1 MALSRKNGL
10 VVVENTISNTGVNLI
25 TITEDK
31 LRIILMEHETKM
43 KKSHDWFAALGFFAT
58 VTITLFTSDFHEV
71 FGLDP
76 IVLKTIFW
84 ILFFVSLGY
93 LGYTLINS
101 ILKKDS
107 VDSVIQDVKNDS
119 KTK

>member
-31 LRIILMEHETKM
+31 LRIVLMEHEAKM
-43 KKSHDWFAALGFFAT
+43 KRSHDWFAALGFFAT
-58 VTITLFTSDFHEV
+58 VAVALLTSDFHEV
-71 FGLDP
+71 FGLNP

-84 ILFFVSLGY
+84 MLFFVSLAY
-93 LGYTLINS
+93 LGYTLFN
-101 ILKKDS
+101 LFFKKDS
-107 VDSVIQDVKNDS
+107 VDRILQDVKNDS
-119 KTK
+119 KAK